1 MQKETHHFRPDQTS
15 EFPFI
20 AEVEMLLGG
29 MPRLLHP
36 DGTQQFADQDCSPVV
51 VYSLRLTELALE
63 TFCQENIERYQQHY
77 AQHRDAIDEFET
89 PAIVPFW

>member
-1 MQKETHHFRPDQTS
+1 MKEEIHHFKPDQTS

-36 DGTQQFADQDCSPVV
+36 DGTQQFAD
-51 VYSLRLTELALE
+51 
-63 TFCQENIERYQQHY
+63 
-77 AQHRDAIDEFET
+77 
-89 PAIVPFW
+89 